1 MISYDMN
8 QINKQ
13 QKQQTENKEQI
24 VNGVNVSKLFGTV
37 EAIKG
42 NPEIA
47 KFNFKAKGK
56 WVNGGH
62 NRTTV
67 NDFYGACQNFKRQ
80 EAFVFEKDEPPVL
93 LGEDHGAN
101 PVEYVLAALDGC
113 LITSLI
119 YHAAA
124 KGIKIDEVETSFTG
138 DLNLHGFL
146 GLDEKTKIHPTQKPV
161 ALMEY
166 LIRTYTNE
174 GETVLDNTMGSGT
187 TGVACRNT
195 GRHFIG
201 IERDPAY
208 FAIAEQRINGKE
220 QQPAAKPAANDND
233 LFALAGAA

>member
-1 MISYDMN
+1 MISYAMN

-13 QKQQTENKEQI
+13 EQKEQEQI
-24 VNGVNVSKLFGTV
+24 VNGVNVYKLFGTV

-47 KFNFKAKGK
+47 KFNFKPSGK
-56 WVNGGH
+56 WINGGH
-62 NRTTV
+62 NRTTI
-67 NDFYGACQNFKRQ
+67 NEFYGACQNFQRK

-124 KGIKIDEVETSFTG
+124 KGIKIDEIETSFSG

-146 GLDEKTKIHPTQKPV
+146 GLNENTRNGYDKIKVEFKIKADAPKEKLQELVQLAQKRSPVFDIISHPTPV
-161 ALMEY
+161 EVSL
-166 LIRTYTNE
+166 
-174 GETVLDNTMGSGT
+174 
-187 TGVACRNT
+187 
-195 GRHFIG
+195 
-201 IERDPAY
+201 
-208 FAIAEQRINGKE
+208 KE
-220 QQPAAKPAANDND
+220 
-233 LFALAGAA
+233 